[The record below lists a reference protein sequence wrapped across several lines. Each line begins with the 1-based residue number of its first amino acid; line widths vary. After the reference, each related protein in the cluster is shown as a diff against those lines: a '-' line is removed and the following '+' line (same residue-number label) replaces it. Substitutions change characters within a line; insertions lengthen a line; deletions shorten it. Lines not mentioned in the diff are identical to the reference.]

1 MLKVALNLEKSEP
14 AHPRRVVGAQMTEC
28 ATAESEAW
36 CHLTCMTCVT
46 HPEVRVIM
54 GGSREHP
61 RPAVRKLASSSESPQ
76 TGTWACYLLF
86 SEPDLQAHPLG
97 SQVSVIESW
106 EFVKNYESAISACQE
121 GAFCL
126 STIGKP
132 IIVPATWY
140 MLNKCYLNK

>member
-97 SQVSVIESW
+97 SQLSPGSLLRTTSQQSLHARKELSVFPLLVS
-106 EFVKNYESAISACQE
+106 
-121 GAFCL
+121 L
-126 STIGKP
+126 S
-132 IIVPATWY
+132 
-140 MLNKCYLNK
+140 